1 MPVFKDI
8 LKALR
13 EDRGYTQQDLA
24 DKTEISYGAIQ
35 GYERGKLPKGDYAVK
50 IARLFGVTTDYLL
63 TGEGPMRREGGG
75 SAVDRVEETVTPYKL
90 SNDYV
95 EVPHYDIKAAAGA
108 GANIQSE
115 QIVDHLAFKRDFIR
129 DKLRVRPDKLA
140 LINTIGDSMEPTIL
154 ADDLLLINLDINHTT
169 GDGIYIL
176 QGDMGLQVKRVQS
189 MIGGGLV
196 ISSDNPHY
204 KDLNVG
210 PDQLDLV
217 HIVGRVVWFGRQ
229 I

>member
-1 MPVFKDI
+1 VCCRKF
-8 LKALR
+8 
-13 EDRGYTQQDLA
+13 
-24 DKTEISYGAIQ
+24 Q
-35 GYERGKLPKGDYAVK
+35 GSLG
-50 IARLFGVTTDYLL
+50 
-63 TGEGPMRREGGG
+63 
-75 SAVDRVEETVTPYKL
+75 
-90 SNDYV
+90 
-95 EVPHYDIKAAAGA
+95 
-108 GANIQSE
+108 
-115 QIVDHLAFKRDFIR
+115 
-129 DKLRVRPDKLA
+129 
-140 LINTIGDSMEPTIL
+140 IL

-204 KDLNVG
+204 QKLTVG